1 MQTTQIDFH
10 RVLLLLSAEAV
21 VSMEPAQETQLTRI
35 IISTI
40 VLSLDI
46 MSLRLF
52 ATIGAVWAEFP
63 GKKMTAAIKKALS
76 YAFESVRHEDL
87 PICPITK
94 ILLMN

>member
-1 MQTTQIDFH
+1 M
-10 RVLLLLSAEAV
+10 LLLLSAEAFF
-21 VSMEPAQETQLTRI
+21 SMVPTQETQLSRRI
-35 IISTI
+35 IRTI

-46 MSLRLF
+46 MSSPLI
-52 ATIGAVWAEFP
+52 ATIGAVWAEFS
-63 GKKMTAAIKKALS
+63 GKKMTVAIKKALS